1 MRLLGARRLEGRA
14 VEMGQEQRQY
24 VVKCIEYV
32 AEDIRLLAEL
42 IMSAAPGGHARH
54 SRLHAG
60 PDGGS
65 ARQV

>member
-1 MRLLGARRLEGRA
+1 
-14 VEMGQEQRQY
+14 MGQEQRQY